1 MREKVVSDD
10 PYMPK
15 YYLDRYK
22 TQKMFD
28 KAVAAFLPTLE
39 FVPDWFAAK
48 KMIKK
53 LGDDIFCSDDIIFVN
68 EDACYVT
75 FFSDEM
81 AILTVDLLIIL
92 ISMISILMKMIL
104 KLLFMPD
111 L

>member
-10 PYMPK
+10 PFMPK

-48 KMIKK
+48 K
-53 LGDDIFCSDDIIFVN
+53 
-68 EDACYVT
+68 
-75 FFSDEM
+75 
-81 AILTVDLLIIL
+81 
-92 ISMISILMKMIL
+92 
-104 KLLFMPD
+104 
-111 L
+111 